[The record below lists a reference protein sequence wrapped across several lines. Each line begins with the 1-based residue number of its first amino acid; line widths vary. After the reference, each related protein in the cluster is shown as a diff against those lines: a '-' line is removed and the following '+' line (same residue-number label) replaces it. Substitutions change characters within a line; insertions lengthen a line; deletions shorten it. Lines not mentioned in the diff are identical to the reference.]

1 MSDLRAMIAAARA
14 DGPSTAARANV
25 WTGVSTMVGE
35 AAVASGA
42 GGAAATGSAGAAK
55 MLVLGTLLG
64 GTVTIGVGV
73 AMLFIGRAPSP
84 APTMSVAAPAPA
96 EAAELAALSM
106 PALTPVPALDRAV
119 AEASANPAPALGRTV
134 VEARV
139 NPAPAHAFVIASP
152 ARLAGFETG
161 KRAAPA
167 HASPPPVAAGNG
179 MDSDSL
185 AREASSLAEAR
196 RALARRDALS
206 ALQIVRD
213 LHALPDRQLIPE
225 ELAVEAQALRGL
237 GLDDEASQVET
248 HLRVRFPDSVLGR

>member
-35 AAVASGA
+35 AAVTSGA
-42 GGAAATGSAGAAK
+42 GGAAAAGSAGAAK

-73 AMLFIGRAPSP
+73 AMLFIGRTPSP
-84 APTMSVAAPAPA
+84 APTMSVAAPAPG
-96 EAAELAALSM
+96 EGAELAALSM

-134 VEARV
+134 VAASV
-139 NPAPAHAFVIASP
+139 NPPAHAFVIASP

-161 KRAAPA
+161 KRPAPA

>member
-1 MSDLRAMIAAARA
+1 MSDLRAMIEAARA
-14 DGPSTAARANV
+14 DGPSAAATANV

-64 GTVTIGVGV
+64 GTVTVGVGV
-73 AMLFIGRAPSP
+73 AMLFVGRAPAP
-84 APTMSVAAPAPA
+84 APPMSVAAPAPA
-96 EAAELAALSM
+96 RGGRARG
-106 PALTPVPALDRAV
+106 ALDAGADAGARA
-119 AEASANPAPALGRTV
+119 ESSGRRGQRQPR
-134 VEARV
+134 ARAGSHGRRGGV
-139 NPAPAHAFVIASP
+139 TRPRTRSSSRRRVPLDWRGSRRARGRRTRRRRSP
-152 ARLAGFETG
+152 P
-161 KRAAPA
+161 AAP
-167 HASPPPVAAGNG
+167 P
-179 MDSDSL
+179 DSDSL

-213 LHALPDRQLIPE
+213 LHALPDRQLVPE

>member
-84 APTMSVAAPAPA
+84 APTMSVAAPAPG
-96 EAAELAALSM
+96 EGAELAALSM

-134 VEARV
+134 VAASV
-139 NPAPAHAFVIASP
+139 NPPAHAFVIASP

-161 KRAAPA
+161 KRPAPA
-167 HASPPPVAAGNG
+167 HASLPPVA
-179 MDSDSL
+179 DSDSL

>member
-1 MSDLRAMIAAARA
+1 MSDLRAMIEAARA

-35 AAVASGA
+35 AAIAGGA

-73 AMLFIGRAPSP
+73 AMLFVGRAPSP
-84 APTMSVAAPAPA
+84 APTVSVAAPAPA

-106 PALTPVPALDRAV
+106 PALTPNRVV
-119 AEASANPAPALGRTV
+119 EARANPAPALARTV
-134 VEARV
+134 VETSV
-139 NPAPAHAFVIASP
+139 NAAPAHAFVIASP
-152 ARLAGFETG
+152 PATRLTGFETG
-161 KRAAPA
+161 KRPAPA
-167 HASPPPVAAGNG
+167 HASTPSPIAAGSTL
-179 MDSDSL
+179 DRDSL
-185 AREASSLAEAR
+185 AHEASSLAEAR